1 MTMVSLRILSITF
14 CLSLTCRLSL
24 CSPAPDA
31 QKETIEAVF
40 EALEKRLEET
50 SDSGAVGEA
59 VKRGAKKGAVMA
71 DKVLINAA
79 EMADILKL
87 HNDERS
93 ATNGNDEMAITWD
106 DELAKLAQ
114 GLSDTCKFK
123 HANMELPNGKRVGQN
138 IAKSGDVNAP
148 LGDLV
153 QLWINEKKDY
163 NLATGKCRPG
173 KECGHYT
180 AMVWHYTDK
189 VGCGAT
195 KCHDGVFLTCD
206 YLRAGNMRGKK
217 AVNLGGAPCSQ
228 CNLSPG
234 TACKNGLCSACQPGS
249 PGCTAYDASTCVD
262 NKQTCRFFK
271 KYCSQPKYR
280 TWLEGICAKTC
291 GFCVS

>member
-1 MTMVSLRILSITF
+1 
-14 CLSLTCRLSL
+14 
-24 CSPAPDA
+24 
-31 QKETIEAVF
+31 
-40 EALEKRLEET
+40 
-50 SDSGAVGEA
+50 
-59 VKRGAKKGAVMA
+59 MA
-71 DKVLINAA
+71 EKVLINAA

-114 GLSDTCKFK
+114 GLTDTCGYNY
-123 HANMELPNGKRVGQN
+123 ANMELPDGTRVGQN
-138 IAKSGDVNAP
+138 MVRTWSHVNKP

-153 QLWINEKKDY
+153 QVWINQKQDY
-163 NLATGKCRPG
+163 NLATGKCPSD
-173 KECGHYT
+173 KACSNYKQ
-180 AMVWHYTDK
+180 MVWHNTDK

-195 KCHDGVFLTCD
+195 KCNDGFFFVCD
-206 YLRAGNMRGKK
+206 YLRAGNWRGEK

-249 PGCTAYDASTCVD
+249 SGCTAYDASTCVD
-262 NKQTCRFFK
+262 NEPKTCRWVK
-271 KYCSQPKYR
+271 TIAVNHCSVSKIR
-280 TWLEGICAKTC
+280 KWLEAKCAKTC